1 MEGRDDTP
9 FSVAANNVP
18 KGEFGGHV
26 GDRHER
32 GVEGRDD
39 TLFSVAANNVPKGE
53 FGGHVGESSVRR
65 VHAKCSDGSQTSC
78 VDQLALDH
86 LGKGLVLQLFLTYS
100 SNFLW

>member
-9 FSVAANNVP
+9 
-18 KGEFGGHV
+18 
-26 GDRHER
+26 
-32 GVEGRDD
+32 
-39 TLFSVAANNVPKGE
+39 FSVAANNVPKGE

-78 VDQLALDH
+78 VDLLALDH

-100 SNFLW
+100 STSPWWSSSSNFKVKL